1 MIEEAKPVSFIEYF
15 TSVVTRMENGTYLT
29 DKGTKYSPNTIKS
42 YKSNLLLLTDF
53 EKEIGYINIE
63 EIDIDFYNS
72 LLQYCNQIG
81 FRTNTTGSVIKE

>member
-1 MIEEAKPVSFIEYF
+1 MIEEVKPVNFIEYF

-53 EKEIGYINIE
+53 EKEIGCINIE

-72 LLQYCNQIG
+72 LLQYCNQIDS
-81 FRTNTTGSVIKE
+81 TNTTGSVIKE